1 MKYPRWFNYAVETFD
16 ICLDGINVA
25 DEINKELIKR
35 DVDASDIINITYL
48 EHINELVIFY
58 KRRP

>member
-1 MKYPRWFNYAVETFD
+1 MKYPQWFDYSVESFD
-16 ICLDGINVA
+16 INLDSINVT

-35 DVDASDIINITYL
+35 SIDATDIINITYL

-58 KRRP
+58 KYRV